1 MGEDG
6 FGMIKCV
13 ALIVHFISIIMT
25 SVSPQIFRHQIL
37 EVRDPCLGELWSIP
51 KGSASWRVLLD
62 VCWGAGCI
70 AKSWEMLLPF
80 SICQSGGRVK
90 SEQGVRLT

>member
-6 FGMIKCV
+6 FGMIKCI

-37 EVRDPCLGELWSIP
+37 EVRDPCLGELWSVP

-62 VCWGAGCI
+62 VCWGGWVHCQVLGDVVA
-70 AKSWEMLLPF
+70 LLYL
-80 SICQSGGRVK
+80 SVWGQSEV
-90 SEQGVRLT
+90 